1 MIKSIK
7 ASKSEKLLFIFLIS
21 LAIFVF
27 TSFFLLKNKC
37 LFVEENN
44 LSKLKLNE
52 TNNIA
57 VMNLECGN
65 VIIELYPDISPKSVE
80 RFKILIEE
88 KMYDGSAFYKVSEN
102 TFVQAGD
109 IEYGN
114 INNLDYSKI
123 GSGKSGLGLL
133 KSELSNDFKFTEG
146 SVGFARTTEFDTED
160 SEFFITLKEIPIYQ
174 GEYTPIGKVIRGLD
188 ILGKIKT
195 GNKSI
200 YVLRPDHIKTF
211 RMLKSN

>member
-7 ASKSEKLLFIFLIS
+7 ASKSEKILFIFLIS

-114 INNLDYSKI
+114 IDNLDYSKI

-133 KSELSNDFKFTEG
+133 KSELSDNFIFAEG
-146 SVGFARTTEFDTED
+146 SVGFARTTEFNTED

-174 GEYTPIGKVIRGLD
+174 GEYTPLGKVIRGLD
-188 ILGKIKT
+188 ILTKIKT
-195 GNKSI
+195 GDKGI

-211 RMLKSN
+211 RMLNSN

>member
-7 ASKSEKLLFIFLIS
+7 PSKSEKILFIFLIS
-21 LAIFVF
+21 LAIFIF

-37 LFVEENN
+37 LFVEKNN
-44 LSKLKLNE
+44 LSKLEINE

-65 VIIELYPDISPKSVE
+65 VIIELYPNISPKAVE
-80 RFKILIEE
+80 RFKILIEQ

-114 INNLDYSKI
+114 IDNLDYSKI

-133 KSELSNDFKFTEG
+133 KSELSDDFIFSKG
-146 SVGFARTTEFDTED
+146 SVGFARSTEFDTED

-174 GEYTPIGKVIRGLD
+174 GEYTPVGKVIRGLD
-188 ILGKIKT
+188 ILTKIKT

-211 RMLKSN
+211 RMLNSN

>member
-7 ASKSEKLLFIFLIS
+7 ASKSEKILFIFLIS
-21 LAIFVF
+21 LAIFIF

-37 LFVEENN
+37 LFVEKNR
-44 LSKLKLNE
+44 LSKLNFNQP
-52 TNNIA
+52 NNIV
-57 VMNLECGN
+57 VMNVECGN

-80 RFKILIEE
+80 RFKFLI
-88 KMYDGSAFYKVSEN
+88 KQKKYDGSAFYKVTKN

-114 INNLDYSKI
+114 ISNLDYSKI

-133 KSELSNDFKFTEG
+133 KSELNNDFIFTKG
-146 SVGFARTTEFDTED
+146 SVGFARTSEFDTED

-174 GEYTPIGKVIRGLD
+174 GEYTPIGKVVRGLD
-188 ILGKIKT
+188 ILKKIKT
-195 GNKSI
+195 GNKAI
-200 YVLRPDHIKTF
+200 YVLRPDYIRTF
-211 RMLKSN
+211 RMFNSN

>member
-7 ASKSEKLLFIFLIS
+7 ASKSEKILFIFLIS

-37 LFVEENN
+37 LFVEKNN
-44 LSKLKLNE
+44 LSKIKLNKS
-52 TNNIA
+52 NNIA

-65 VIIELYPDISPKSVE
+65 VIIELYPDTSPKAVE
-80 RFKILIEE
+80 RFKILIEQ

-102 TFVQAGD
+102 NFVQAGD

-114 INNLDYSKI
+114 IDNLDYSKI

-133 KSELSNDFKFTEG
+133 KSELSNDFIFAEG

-174 GEYTPIGKVIRGLD
+174 GEYTPLGKVISGLD
-188 ILGKIKT
+188 ILTKIKT
-195 GNKSI
+195 NDKTV

-211 RMLKSN
+211 RMLNSN

>member
-7 ASKSEKLLFIFLIS
+7 ASKSEKILFIFLIS
-21 LAIFVF
+21 LSIFAF

-37 LFVEENN
+37 LFVEKNN
-44 LSKLKLNE
+44 LSKLNFNE
-52 TNNIA
+52 PNNIA
-57 VMNLECGN
+57 VMNVECGN
-65 VIIELYPDISPKSVE
+65 VIIELYPDISPRAVE
-80 RFKILIEE
+80 RFKILIEQ

-123 GSGKSGLGLL
+123 GNGKSGLGLL
-133 KSELSNDFKFTEG
+133 KSELSNDFKFKEG
-146 SVGFARTTEFDTED
+146 SVGFARATEFDTED

-174 GEYTPIGKVIRGLD
+174 GEYTPIGKVVYGLD
-188 ILGKIKT
+188 ILTKIKT
-195 GNKSI
+195 GNKAI
-200 YVLRPDHIKTF
+200 YVLRPDYINTF
-211 RMLKSN
+211 RMLNSN

>member
-7 ASKSEKLLFIFLIS
+7 ASKSEKILFIFLIS

-27 TSFFLLKNKC
+27 ASFFLLKNKC
-37 LFVEENN
+37 LFVEKNN
-44 LSKLKLNE
+44 LDKLKFKE
-52 TNNIA
+52 PNNIA
-57 VMNLECGN
+57 VMNVECGN

-80 RFKILIEE
+80 RFKILIKQ

-102 TFVQAGD
+102 TFIQVGD

-123 GSGKSGLGLL
+123 GSGESGLGLL
-133 KSELSNDFKFTEG
+133 KSELSNDFIFTEG

-174 GEYTPIGKVIRGLD
+174 GEYTPIGKVIYGLD
-188 ILGKIKT
+188 ILKTIKK
-195 GNKSI
+195 GNKTI
-200 YVLRPDHIKTF
+200 YVLRPDYINTF
-211 RMLKSN
+211 RMFKFN

>member
-7 ASKSEKLLFIFLIS
+7 ASKSEKILFIFLIS

-44 LSKLKLNE
+44 LSKLKLKE

-80 RFKILIEE
+80 RFKILIKE

-114 INNLDYSKI
+114 IDNLDYSKI

-133 KSELSNDFKFTEG
+133 KSELSDNFIFAEG
-146 SVGFARTTEFDTED
+146 TVGFARTTEFDTED

-174 GEYTPIGKVIRGLD
+174 GEYTPVGKVIHGLD
-188 ILGKIKT
+188 ILTKIKT
-195 GNKSI
+195 GNKAV
-200 YVLRPDHIKTF
+200 YVLRPDYIKTF
-211 RMLKSN
+211 RMFNSN

>member
-1 MIKSIK
+1 MIKTIK
-7 ASKSEKLLFIFLIS
+7 ASKSEKVLLIFLIS
-21 LAIFVF
+21 LSVFVF

-37 LFVEENN
+37 LFVEKNN
-44 LSKLKLNE
+44 LNTLKFNE
-52 TNNIA
+52 PNNIA
-57 VMNLECGN
+57 VMNVECGN
-65 VIIELYPDISPKSVE
+65 VIIELYPEISPKTVE
-80 RFKILIEE
+80 RFKILIEQ

-146 SVGFARTTEFDTED
+146 SVGFARATEFDTED

-174 GEYTPIGKVIRGLD
+174 GEYTPIGKVIYGIEVLE
-188 ILGKIKT
+188 KIKYLD
-195 GNKSI
+195 KSE
-200 YVLRPDHIKTF
+200 YVLRPDFINSLK
-211 RMLKSN
+211 MLK

>member
-1 MIKSIK
+1 MIKKIK
-7 ASKSEKLLFIFLIS
+7 ASKSEKILFLFLIS
-21 LAIFVF
+21 ISIF
-27 TSFFLLKNKC
+27 TLISFFLLKNKC
-37 LFVEENN
+37 LFVEKNN
-44 LSKLKLNE
+44 LSKLKFNKP
-52 TNNIA
+52 NNIA
-57 VMNLECGN
+57 VMNVECGN

-88 KMYDGSAFYKVSEN
+88 KMYDGSAFYKVAEN

-133 KSELSNDFKFTEG
+133 KSELNKDFKFTEG

-174 GEYTPIGKVIRGLD
+174 GEYTPIGKVIHGMD
-188 ILGKIKT
+188 ILTKIKT
-195 GNKSI
+195 GNKAI
-200 YVLRPDHIKTF
+200 YVLRPDYINTF
-211 RMLKSN
+211 RMLNSN

>member
-1 MIKSIK
+1 MIKAIK
-7 ASKSEKLLFIFLIS
+7 ASKSEKILFIFLICLS
-21 LAIFVF
+21 IFTF
-27 TSFFLLKNKC
+27 SSFFLLKNKC
-37 LFVEENN
+37 LFIEKNN
-44 LSKLKLNE
+44 LTNLNFNE
-52 TNNIA
+52 PNNIA
-57 VMNLECGN
+57 VMDVECGN
-65 VIIELYPDISPKSVE
+65 VIIELYPDISPKAVE
-80 RFKILIEE
+80 RFKILIEK

-133 KSELSNDFKFTEG
+133 KSELNNDFKFIEG

-174 GEYTPIGKVIRGLD
+174 GEYTPIGKVVYGLD
-188 ILGKIKT
+188 ILTKIKT
-195 GNKSI
+195 GNKAI
-200 YVLRPDHIKTF
+200 YVLRPDYIKTL
-211 RMLKSN
+211 RLLNSN

>member
-1 MIKSIK
+1 MIKTIK
-7 ASKSEKLLFIFLIS
+7 ASKSEKILFIFLIS
-21 LAIFVF
+21 LSIFAF

-37 LFVEENN
+37 LFVEKNN
-44 LSKLKLNE
+44 LSKLNFNE
-52 TNNIA
+52 PNNIA
-57 VMNLECGN
+57 VMNVECGN
-65 VIIELYPDISPKSVE
+65 VIIELYPDISPKAVE
-80 RFKILIEE
+80 RFKILIEQ

-133 KSELSNDFKFTEG
+133 KSELSNDFKFIEG

-188 ILGKIKT
+188 ILTKIKT
-195 GNKSI
+195 GNKAI
-200 YVLRPDHIKTF
+200 YVLRPDYINTF
-211 RMLKSN
+211 RMFNSN